1 MSVTMMNPAQSCHL
15 LMAFLFVAKLTGA
28 YGNRIIGGTLVN
40 PYTIKYQASLLY
52 SNSHFCGGTL
62 IHPQWVVSA
71 AHCWRAS
78 HTIKVVLS
86 QHSLTQWNGLEQIF
100 NVSLIVKNS
109 QYSYWMLDNDI
120 MLLKLDRPAIINDM
134 VEPASLPDP
143 NSPPLENLNL
153 CTVSGWGVTWM
164 YSQSLSPELR
174 SVEVELFTSC
184 WNYYPFRI
192 TNNMICAGSRSGG
205 RDSCQGDSGGP
216 LICNGKFEG
225 IVSWGIGCAISYYPG
240 VYTKVRNYIGWM
252 NQVIENS

>member
-1 MSVTMMNPAQSCHL
+1 MWKSVTINYRRCMGPTHFGKQ
-15 LMAFLFVAKLTGA
+15 
-28 YGNRIIGGTLVN
+28 IIGGTLVN

-71 AHCWRAS
+71 AHCWRA
-78 HTIKVVLS
+78 

>member
-1 MSVTMMNPAQSCHL
+1 MLARCEKVIAP
-15 LMAFLFVAKLTGA
+15 FLISSFFRYL
-28 YGNRIIGGTLVN
+28 IIGGTLVN

-71 AHCWRAS
+71 AHCWRA